1 MLLQIKYVD
10 DDSTL
15 FWAVGPE
22 LGVLASRAEHC
33 GKEVTMTLPL
43 EHATG
48 EVLSLALSL
57 SLSLSFS
64 LTHTLTSTIDLP
76 NSSKG
81 CYCP

>member
-15 FWAVGPE
+15 FWAVGPK

-57 SLSLSFS
+57 SFS
-64 LTHTLTSTIDLP
+64 LTHTFTSTIDLP